1 MSVPAAGVPASARW
15 SGLPRQRRTDGP
27 EYELRSVVLPRGM
40 SRSAARQLLAE
51 QAERDGWELSRLA
64 LFRDGTR
71 RVTLRRKIIRA
82 RLTLGGLTSAS

>member
-1 MSVPAAGVPASARW
+1 MTRPPAGGTAQSW
-15 SGLPRQRRTDGP
+15 SGLPQRPSGRP
-27 EYELRSVVLPRGM
+27 AEYELRSLVLPRGT

-82 RLTLGGLTSAS
+82 RLTLGGMSATG

>member
-1 MSVPAAGVPASARW
+1 
-15 SGLPRQRRTDGP
+15 
-27 EYELRSVVLPRGM
+27 M
-40 SRSAARQLLAE
+40 SRSAARQLLVE

-82 RLTLGGLTSAS
+82 RLTLGDLTSAS

>member
-1 MSVPAAGVPASARW
+1 MSAPAAGVPASARW
-15 SGLPRQRRTDGP
+15 AGLPRQRRTDGP

-40 SRSAARQLLAE
+40 SRPAARQLLVE
-51 QAERDGWELSRLA
+51 QAEREGWELSRLA

-82 RLTLGGLTSAS
+82 HLTLGDFSIAP